1 MVIIAI
7 AENGFVFVVRVG
19 RGVVRR
25 RVKIWVRTICK
36 EVGDFV
42 TVDGVVVGSC
52 IWDGVI
58 RERWDIIGVVLIVV
72 DWLVRAPLDNQTGRI
87 IVEGVVARGT
97 LWLQLARWRYP
108 FSVRRSTSVGRVSYR
123 WRGT

>member
-19 RGVVRR
+19 RSVVCR

-97 LWLQLARWRYP
+97 LWLQLARWR
-108 FSVRRSTSVGRVSYR
+108 
-123 WRGT
+123 